1 MTCKQ
6 PDYLDHPPPKKKHDI
21 NKDMDWF
28 PNCWMDATPKGRFLT
43 FEWFKI
49 AQNAHLWCPRILE
62 CSSHSKTNHT
72 QSIAHGPSFMLPLS
86 YSCEAISHSSSIYL
100 SKNLEIQPKQKT
112 QEKNTCT
119 FQVGYG
125 QWPCIDILPFIY
137 LQKMVNFQSKLLI
150 CQRLSLKPRNS
161 PRKCHPPE
169 WLPKWRGSAE
179 APQQSRCAV

>member
-1 MTCKQ
+1 METIRNTYRNRTNNATIQ
-6 PDYLDHPPPKKKHDI
+6 SAYDMQTTWLLRPSPPQKKKHDI

-86 YSCEAISHSSSIYL
+86 YSCEAISHSSSIFL

-125 QWPCIDILPFIY
+125 QWPCIDILSFIY
-137 LQKMVNFQSKLLI
+137 LQNGEFPKQTLNL
-150 CQRLSLKPRNS
+150 
-161 PRKCHPPE
+161 PE
-169 WLPKWRGSAE
+169 AKS
-179 APQQSRCAV
+179 